1 MKVNKLKL
9 IVFCAGVFFLYDISA
24 TETFSLGTLLESI
37 KSEHQSERIRDI
49 HRIENFEI
57 EKKDHEAELK
67 NIQLILAKEEKKAQS
82 LEQTFNKNDK
92 TIINLESAL
101 ITRMGTLKELLG
113 TIQQTTSAT
122 QAQFENSI
130 TQIEFPD
137 RMKMLEDLRIKVAS
151 TKQLVSLNE
160 LENLWFELQREM
172 TESSKI
178 KMFSATVLNERGME
192 EKALIKRV
200 GLFNLIS
207 EKKYLTYNPLSQK
220 INILER
226 QPTAKHLRYLEKF
239 YGSTDSYEQFSID
252 PTRGQVLELLDRMP
266 YLSDRV
272 GQGGLIG
279 YIIILLGLVGVL
291 LGIDRFVSLRK
302 MKQDVVFQITNPRP
316 KTSNPLGR
324 ILTTYKSCRDAD
336 SETVELK
343 LSEALLR
350 EIPVI
355 KKRLVFLKTIAV
367 VAPLLGLLG
376 TVTGMIITFQSITLF
391 GTGDPKLMASGISQ
405 ALVTTALGLIT
416 AIPILLAHTM
426 LGTRVSAISHLLE
439 EAVTSLI
446 ASHTMAKPNHLGTST
461 DESIIK
467 S

>member
-1 MKVNKLKL
+1 MNKLKL
-9 IVFCAGVFFLYDISA
+9 ILFCVGVFFLNDIPA
-24 TETFSLGTLLESI
+24 TETFSLGTLLKSI
-37 KSEHQSERIRDI
+37 KSEHQSERIQNI
-49 HRIENFEI
+49 HRVEIFEI
-57 EKKDHEAELK
+57 EKKEHEVALK
-67 NIQLILAKEEKKAQS
+67 NIKLILAEEEKKARR

-92 TIINLESAL
+92 TIVNLESAL
-101 ITRMGTLKELLG
+101 ITRMGTLKELSG
-113 TIQQTTSAT
+113 TVQQTASAT

-137 RMKMLEDLRIKVAS
+137 RIKMLEDLRIKVAS

-200 GLFNLIS
+200 GLFNLINKNS
-207 EKKYLTYNPLSQK
+207 YLTYNPVSQK

-226 QPTAKHLRYLEKF
+226 QPIAKHLRYLEKF
-239 YGSTDSYEQFSID
+239 YESTDSYEQFSID

-266 YLSDRV
+266 FLSDRV

-291 LGIDRFVSLRK
+291 LGINRFVALRK
-302 MKQDVVFQITNPRP
+302 MKQDVIFQITNPRLN
-316 KTSNPLGR
+316 TSNPMGR
-324 ILTTYKSCRDAD
+324 ILTAYENCRDAD

-350 EIPVI
+350 EIPVL

-391 GTGDPKLMASGISQ
+391 GTGDPKLMAGGISQ

-439 EAVTSLI
+439 ETVTSLI
-446 ASHTMAKPNHLGTST
+446 ASHTMSKINHAGTST
-461 DESIIK
+461 DESVIK

>member
-9 IVFCAGVFFLYDISA
+9 IIFCAGVFFLYDISA

-291 LGIDRFVSLRK
+291 LGIDRFVS
-302 MKQDVVFQITNPRP
+302 QITNPRP

-439 EAVTSLI
+439 ETVTSLI
-446 ASHTMAKPNHLGTST
+446 ASHTMSKINHAGTST
-461 DESIIK
+461 DESVIK